1 MIDVQ
6 YVVIDEKQKKE
17 CIDNMNSLRSIIE
30 GYEQFVGHLG
40 ITIPPLINDKLS
52 QIVVSMA

>member
-1 MIDVQ
+1 M
-6 YVVIDEKQKKE
+6 VIDEKQKKE